1 MTPDVGSGVVPGAGL
16 LPGTTADDAPA
27 SPEDPLEAAEN
38 RDMRSGLVRTLLA
51 VLANVGVLTA
61 LLVYF
66 GWVRADRMA
75 TLVGLDEA
83 ILGMTVD
90 DYVRRSVR
98 SVFLLPLF
106 AAVAGLAWVG
116 LDQWWQRRRV
126 RAGIGDP
133 AVVFVARWLWAA
145 AVLVFVAGLA
155 MWLAGHALT
164 YTLGPLVCVAGLLL
178 FLYALS
184 LRSHL
189 PGAVGFAPLTEGVL
203 RGSIA
208 LLAAV
213 GLFWSATNFATVEGT
228 ELARDFEAH
237 VASRPGV
244 EIDSTHPLDIVAPGV
259 ETSCRGTGDDLRYHY
274 RGLRLLESTGGNYFL
289 TSEDWSPEYG
299 VVVMLPTDAEGTRFT
314 FVRDVG
320 GLRADAYPACDA
332 EQLAGTAPAG

>member
-1 MTPDVGSGVVPGAGL
+1 MTTPGIDGPVAG
-16 LPGTTADDAPA
+16 DAPA
-27 SPEDPLEAAEN
+27 SLDDPLEAADS
-38 RDMRSGLVRTLLA
+38 RDLRSGLVRTLLA

-98 SVFLLPLF
+98 SVFLLPIL
-106 AAVAGLAWVG
+106 AAAAGLVWVG

-126 RAGIGDP
+126 RAGIDDP

-145 AVLVFVAGLA
+145 AVLVFGAGIA

-184 LRSHL
+184 LRSRL

-203 RGSIA
+203 RGSVA

-244 EIDSTHPLDIVAPGV
+244 EIDSTVPLDIVAPGV
-259 ETSCRGTGDDLRYHY
+259 ETSCFGTGDDMRYHY
-274 RGLRLLESTGGNYFL
+274 RGLRLLESSGGNYFL
-289 TSEDWSPEYG
+289 TSEDWSPVYG

-314 FVRDVG
+314 FVRDAAGV
-320 GLRADAYPACDA
+320 RADAYPPCDS
-332 EQLAGTAPAG
+332 GRSGDTVPAG

>member
-1 MTPDVGSGVVPGAGL
+1 MTTLDVDGAAAPDADGGV
-16 LPGTTADDAPA
+16 D
-27 SPEDPLEAAEN
+27 DPLAAAES
-38 RDMRSGLVRTLLA
+38 RDMRNGLVRTLLA

-98 SVFLLPLF
+98 SVFLLPIF

-116 LDQWWQRRRV
+116 LDQSWRRRRV
-126 RAGIGDP
+126 RAGVDDP

-145 AVLVFVAGLA
+145 AALVFAAGLA
-155 MWLAGHALT
+155 LWLAGYALT
-164 YTLGPLVCVAGLLL
+164 FTLGPLVCVAGLLL

-184 LRSHL
+184 LRSRL

-237 VASRPGV
+237 VATRPGV
-244 EIDSTHPLDIVAPGV
+244 EIDSAAPLDIVAPGV
-259 ETSCRGTGDDLRYHY
+259 ETSCFGSGADRRYHY

-299 VVVMLPTDAEGTRFT
+299 VVLMLPTDAEGTRFT
-314 FVRDVG
+314 FVRDVDG
-320 GLRADAYPACDA
+320 IRAGAYPPC
-332 EQLAGTAPAG
+332 EPEELAGTGAGG

>member
-1 MTPDVGSGVVPGAGL
+1 MTTTGVGESTAPDAL
-16 LPGTTADDAPA
+16 LPSDASSDA
-27 SPEDPLEAAEN
+27 QAGFDDPLEAAEN
-38 RDMRSGLVRTLLA
+38 RDMRNGLVRTLLA

-98 SVFLLPLF
+98 SVFLLPIF
-106 AAVAGLAWVG
+106 AAVAGLLWVG

-126 RAGIGDP
+126 RCGIDDP
-133 AVVFVARWLWAA
+133 AVGFVARWLWGAA
-145 AVLVFVAGLA
+145 TLVFVAGLA
-155 MWLAGHALT
+155 MWLAGYALSF
-164 YTLGPLVCVAGLLL
+164 TLGPLVCVAGLLL

-184 LRSHL
+184 LRSRL

-237 VASRPGV
+237 VATRPGV
-244 EIDSTHPLDIVAPGV
+244 EVDSAVPLDIVAPGV
-259 ETSCRGTGDDLRYHY
+259 ETSCFGTGDDRRYHY

-314 FVRDVG
+314 FVRDVEG
-320 GLRADAYPACDA
+320 VRAEAYPPCDA
-332 EQLAGTAPAG
+332 DEPAGAGPAG